1 MRPIRLHQQNNVS
14 GAKAFGGTLH
24 AAPEIEDSGDGP
36 I

>member
-1 MRPIRLHQQNNVS
+1 VS